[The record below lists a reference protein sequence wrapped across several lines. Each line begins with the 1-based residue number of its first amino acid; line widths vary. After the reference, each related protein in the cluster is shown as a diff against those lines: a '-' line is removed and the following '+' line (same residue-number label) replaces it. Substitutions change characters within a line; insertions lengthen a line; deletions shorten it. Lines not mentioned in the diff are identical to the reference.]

1 MYQKILEIFKNII
14 IISKFT
20 KTSKKKRSVFLLG
33 LIGNLLVLSDILIIL
48 IFASFFDQN
57 IDTNNIFISYFIDY
71 KEVLPLL
78 VLFRFLLIY
87 LERVAVTKLQFRI
100 EENLRVHLLDEVF
113 KRGNVSVADAYYYV
127 NSLSAQVGSFYST
140 LSSLFGSLIQIVVF
154 FVYLVFSNL
163 QIILIFSLGSLLLFI
178 PTIYLTRLG
187 RKYAHLAYVSGN
199 EISSNLEKVLDNLFL
214 IKIVNQINKEV
225 SNFKNNINLYF
236 SSRLN
241 DIKFGT
247 LNTILPNF
255 FTLFGLSVL
264 LVFFNFAKLITFD
277 FIGIL
282 IRLFQSLGLFN
293 KHLHSVSS
301 FHVYLEKLYDIEKD
315 KEDVNFSNFQINK
328 NLDKNL
334 AVQIKDVSFKYLGS
348 NQAMFNNINIEF
360 KKGEHTI
367 ITGPNGS
374 GKSTL
379 LGLVSGVFYPNKGVV
394 TSISDKFGY
403 VSASP
408 MIISGTIRENLLYG
422 NEEILEDEILIN
434 YLEKFELFEKGTQYD
449 LDRKITNKSLSMGQM
464 QKISFIRALIRNID
478 ILILDESTSNL
489 DTSSK
494 NLIYNIL
501 KTENLTIINST
512 HNPEDISGVDSHIQI
527 IVDNENGDRII
538 SYSRD

>member
-14 IISKFT
+14 VISKFT

-57 IDTNNIFISYFIDY
+57 IDTNNIFISFFIDY

-140 LSSLFGSLIQIVVF
+140 LSSLFGSLIQIIVF

-214 IKIVNQINKEV
+214 IKIVNQISKEV
-225 SNFKNNINLYF
+225 LNFKNNINLYF
-236 SSRLN
+236 SSRLS

-315 KEDVNFSNFQINK
+315 KEDVNFSNFQINSK
-328 NLDKNL
+328 LDKNL
-334 AVQIKDVSFKYLGS
+334 AIQIKDVSFKYLGS
-348 NQAMFNNINIEF
+348 NQAMFNNLNIEF
-360 KKGEHTI
+360 KKGKHTI

-422 NEEILEDEILIN
+422 NEEVIEDKTLIN
-434 YLEKFELFEKGTQYD
+434 YLEKFELFEKGTEYD
-449 LDRKITNKSLSMGQM
+449 LDRKINNKSLSMGQM

-489 DTSSK
+489 DTTSK

-527 IVDNENGDRII
+527 IIDNDSGERII
-538 SYSRD
+538 SYSAD

>member
-14 IISKFT
+14 VISKFT

-71 KEVLPLL
+71 KEALPLL

-214 IKIVNQINKEV
+214 IKIVNQISKEV

-315 KEDVNFSNFQINK
+315 KEDVNFSNFQINT

-434 YLEKFELFEKGTQYD
+434 YLEKFALFEKGTPYD

-512 HNPEDISGVDSHIQI
+512 HNPEDILGVDSHIQI
-527 IVDNENGDRII
+527 IIDNENGDRII

>member
-1 MYQKILEIFKNII
+1 M
-14 IISKFT
+14 
-20 KTSKKKRSVFLLG
+20 
-33 LIGNLLVLSDILIIL
+33 
-48 IFASFFDQN
+48 
-57 IDTNNIFISYFIDY
+57 
-71 KEVLPLL
+71 
-78 VLFRFLLIY
+78 
-87 LERVAVTKLQFRI
+87 
-100 EENLRVHLLDEVF
+100 
-113 KRGNVSVADAYYYV
+113 
-127 NSLSAQVGSFYST
+127 
-140 LSSLFGSLIQIVVF
+140 
-154 FVYLVFSNL
+154 
-163 QIILIFSLGSLLLFI
+163 
-178 PTIYLTRLG
+178 
-187 RKYAHLAYVSGN
+187 HLAYVSGN
-199 EISSNLEKVLDNLFL
+199 EISTNLEKVLDNLFL
-214 IKIVNQINKEV
+214 IKIVNQISKEV
-225 SNFKNNINLYF
+225 SNLKNNINLYF

-315 KEDVNFSNFQINK
+315 KEDVNFSNFQINT

-434 YLEKFELFEKGTQYD
+434 YLEKFELFEKGTPYD

-512 HNPEDISGVDSHIQI
+512 HNPEDILGVDSHIQI
-527 IVDNENGDRII
+527 IIDNENGDRII

>member
-14 IISKFT
+14 VISKFT

-315 KEDVNFSNFQINK
+315 KEDVNFSNFQINT

-379 LGLVSGVFYPNKGVV
+379 LGLVSGVFYPNKGVI

>member
-1 MYQKILEIFKNII
+1 MYQKIREIFKNII
-14 IISKFT
+14 VISKFT

-71 KEVLPLL
+71 KEALPLL

-214 IKIVNQINKEV
+214 IKIVNQISKEV

-315 KEDVNFSNFQINK
+315 KEDVNFSNFQINT

-434 YLEKFELFEKGTQYD
+434 YLEKFELFEKGTPYD

-512 HNPEDISGVDSHIQI
+512 HNPEDILGVDSHIQI
-527 IVDNENGDRII
+527 IIDNENGDRII

>member
-14 IISKFT
+14 VISKFT

-71 KEVLPLL
+71 KEALPLL

-214 IKIVNQINKEV
+214 IKIVNQISKEV

-315 KEDVNFSNFQINK
+315 KEDVNFSNFQINT

-434 YLEKFELFEKGTQYD
+434 YLEKFELFEKGTPYD

-512 HNPEDISGVDSHIQI
+512 HNPEDILGVDSHIQI
-527 IVDNENGDRII
+527 IIDNQNGDRII

>member
-1 MYQKILEIFKNII
+1 M
-14 IISKFT
+14 
-20 KTSKKKRSVFLLG
+20 
-33 LIGNLLVLSDILIIL
+33 SDILIIL

-71 KEVLPLL
+71 KEALPLL

-214 IKIVNQINKEV
+214 IKIVNQISKEV

-315 KEDVNFSNFQINK
+315 KEDVNFSNFQINT

-434 YLEKFELFEKGTQYD
+434 YLEKFELFEKGTPYD

-494 NLIYNIL
+494 
-501 KTENLTIINST
+501 K
-512 HNPEDISGVDSHIQI
+512 
-527 IVDNENGDRII
+527 
-538 SYSRD
+538 SYLQHTQN

>member
-214 IKIVNQINKEV
+214 IKIVNQISKEV

>member
-14 IISKFT
+14 VISKFT

-255 FTLFGLSVL
+255 FTLFGLAVL

-315 KEDVNFSNFQINK
+315 KEDVNFSNFQINT

>member
-14 IISKFT
+14 VISKFT

-315 KEDVNFSNFQINK
+315 KEDVNFSNFQINT

-538 SYSRD
+538 SYSKD

>member
-14 IISKFT
+14 VISKFT

-71 KEVLPLL
+71 KEALPLL

-214 IKIVNQINKEV
+214 IKIVNQISKEV

-315 KEDVNFSNFQINK
+315 KEDVNFSNFQINT

-434 YLEKFELFEKGTQYD
+434 YLEKFELFEKGTPYD

>member
-14 IISKFT
+14 VISKFT

-71 KEVLPLL
+71 KEALPLL

-214 IKIVNQINKEV
+214 IKIVNQISKEV

-315 KEDVNFSNFQINK
+315 KEDVNFSNFQINT

-434 YLEKFELFEKGTQYD
+434 YLEKFELFEKGTPYD

-512 HNPEDISGVDSHIQI
+512 HNPEDILGVDSHIQI
-527 IVDNENGDRII
+527 IIDNENGDRII

>member
-1 MYQKILEIFKNII
+1 MYKKIIEILKNILI
-14 IISKFT
+14 VSKFT
-20 KTSKKKRSVFLLG
+20 KTTKKKRSVLLLG

-48 IFASFFDQN
+48 IFASYFDQN
-57 IDTNNIFISYFIDY
+57 INTDNIYISYLISY
-71 KEVLPLL
+71 KVFLPIL

-87 LERVAVTKLQFRI
+87 LERVAVTRLQFRI
-100 EENLRVHLLDEVF
+100 EESMRVHLLNEVF
-113 KRGNVSVADAYYYV
+113 IRGNVSVADAYYYV

-140 LSSLFGSLIQIVVF
+140 LSSLFGSLIQIIVF
-154 FVYLVFSNL
+154 FAYLVFSNF
-163 QIILIFSLGSLLLFI
+163 QIILIFSLGSILLFI
-178 PTIYLTRLG
+178 PTLYLTRLG

-225 SNFKNNINLYF
+225 LNFKKSINLYF
-236 SSRLN
+236 TSRLN

-247 LNTILPNF
+247 LNTLLPNF

-264 LVFFNFAKLITFD
+264 LVFFNFSKLITFD
-277 FIGIL
+277 FMGIL
-282 IRLFQSLGLFN
+282 IRLFQSLGQFN
-293 KHLHSVSS
+293 KHFHSVSS

-315 KEDVNFSNFQINK
+315 KEVVNFSNFQINS
-328 NLDKNL
+328 NLDRNIAIQFKG
-334 AVQIKDVSFKYLGS
+334 VSFKYLGS
-348 NQAMFNNINIEF
+348 NHNMFNNLNLEIF
-360 KKGEHTI
+360 KGKHTI

-379 LGLVSGVFYPNKGVV
+379 LGLISGVFYANIGNV
-394 TSISDKFGY
+394 TSISNKFGY

-422 NEEILEDEILIN
+422 NEELLEDKILIN
-434 YLEKFELFEKGTQYD
+434 YLEKFELFEKVTIYD

-494 NLIYNIL
+494 KLIYNIL

-512 HNPEDISGVDSHIQI
+512 HNPEDILGVDFHLKINI
-527 IVDNENGDRII
+527 EKENGERTII
-538 SYSRD
+538 YAVD

>member
-1 MYQKILEIFKNII
+1 MYQKILEIFRNII
-14 IISKFT
+14 VISKFT

-71 KEVLPLL
+71 KEALPLL

-214 IKIVNQINKEV
+214 IKIVNQISKEV

-315 KEDVNFSNFQINK
+315 KEDVNFSNFQINT

-434 YLEKFELFEKGTQYD
+434 YLEKFELFEKGTPYD

-512 HNPEDISGVDSHIQI
+512 HNPEDILGVDSHIQI
-527 IVDNENGDRII
+527 IIDNENGERII

>member
-14 IISKFT
+14 VISKFT

-315 KEDVNFSNFQINK
+315 KEDVNFSNFQINT

-512 HNPEDISGVDSHIQI
+512 HNPEDILGVDSHIQI
-527 IVDNENGDRII
+527 IIDNENGDRII

>member
-14 IISKFT
+14 VISKFT

-71 KEVLPLL
+71 KEALPIL

-214 IKIVNQINKEV
+214 IKIVNQISKEV

-315 KEDVNFSNFQINK
+315 KEDVNFSNFQINT

-434 YLEKFELFEKGTQYD
+434 YLEKFELFEKGTPYD

-512 HNPEDISGVDSHIQI
+512 HNPEDILGVDSHIQI
-527 IVDNENGDRII
+527 IIDNENGDRII

>member
-14 IISKFT
+14 VISKFT

-71 KEVLPLL
+71 KEALPLL

-214 IKIVNQINKEV
+214 IKIVNQISKEV

-315 KEDVNFSNFQINK
+315 KEDVNFSNFQINT

-538 SYSRD
+538 SYSKD

>member
-14 IISKFT
+14 VISKFT

-71 KEVLPLL
+71 KEALPLL

-214 IKIVNQINKEV
+214 IKIVNQISKEV

-315 KEDVNFSNFQINK
+315 KEDVNFSNFQINT

-434 YLEKFELFEKGTQYD
+434 YLEKFELFEKGTPYD

-512 HNPEDISGVDSHIQI
+512 HNPEDILGVDSHIQI

>member
-14 IISKFT
+14 VISKFT

-140 LSSLFGSLIQIVVF
+140 SLFGSLIQIVVF

-214 IKIVNQINKEV
+214 IKIVNQISKEV

-241 DIKFGT
+241 DIKFDT

-512 HNPEDISGVDSHIQI
+512 HNPEDILGVDSHIQI
-527 IVDNENGDRII
+527 IIDNENGDRII

>member
-14 IISKFT
+14 VISKFT

-214 IKIVNQINKEV
+214 IKIVNQISKEV

-315 KEDVNFSNFQINK
+315 KEDVNFSNFQINT

-538 SYSRD
+538 SYSKD

>member
-14 IISKFT
+14 VISKFT

-71 KEVLPLL
+71 KEALPIL

-214 IKIVNQINKEV
+214 IKIVNQISKEV

-315 KEDVNFSNFQINK
+315 KEDVNFSNFQINT

-434 YLEKFELFEKGTQYD
+434 YLEKFELFEKGTPYD

-512 HNPEDISGVDSHIQI
+512 HNPEDVLGVDSHIQI
-527 IVDNENGDRII
+527 IIDNENGDRII